1 MACKQ
6 QPGREARHGGVE
18 VVARARRAAAGGLRA
33 VRDGLAGAVTSDQ
46 LVAPFRSTLAAM
58 QMSFA
63 RVAVPAPAP
72 EEGREAR
79 SAHAADDPEAR
90 EPDSSDGAA

>member
-33 VRDGLAGAVTSDQ
+33 VRAGLAGAVTSDQ
-46 LVAPFRSTLAAM
+46 QSVTRGSSAMALRNRHLVKISKRGGWHAELTLKVT
-58 QMSFA
+58 F
-63 RVAVPAPAP
+63 VNV
-72 EEGREAR
+72 GLLK
-79 SAHAADDPEAR
+79 
-90 EPDSSDGAA
+90 